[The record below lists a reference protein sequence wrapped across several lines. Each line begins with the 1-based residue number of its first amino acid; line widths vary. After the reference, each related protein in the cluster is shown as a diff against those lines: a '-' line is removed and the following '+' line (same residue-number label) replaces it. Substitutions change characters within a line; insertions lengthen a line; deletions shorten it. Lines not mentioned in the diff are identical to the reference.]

1 MADTYDFGHSSPMR
15 ARLHF
20 VLNSDVTFGQHLIW
34 IVVEGVM
41 KYLKYSLLLITIA
54 GISACNQPD
63 DYDGY
68 SPTPYEF
75 QVPQGLPPVESFIP
89 EDNPMTVEGVALG
102 RKLFYETML
111 SGDNTQSCGSCH
123 KQENGFAEP
132 LQVSVGIDGVSGT
145 RNAMAL
151 INMAWNQ
158 NGFFWDGRS
167 TTLEV
172 QALEPIRNPIE
183 MNTTWPE
190 VEVKLNADE
199 DYKQLFK
206 EAYNVDYI
214 DSLTVAKAIAQF
226 VRTLISGNSKFDKYY
241 NQQVAT
247 LTEQELRGLILYN
260 TEAADCFH
268 CHGLGGLITDNRYRN
283 NGLDTEFSADEGRY
297 YVTGDDADK
306 GKFRVPT
313 LRNIELTAPYM
324 HDGRFFT
331 LEQVV
336 DQYSEHVQ
344 LSETVDP
351 LMELV
356 GFGGANLSQQDKE
369 DLVAFL
375 KTFTDEDFAT
385 NPDFSD
391 PNE

>member
-63 DYDGY
+63 DDDGY